1 MAERRI
7 IEEVDET
14 PDEAEIPKKKPS
26 MLANWVI
33 PLVLFAVGGT
43 FVAWQMMGPR
53 IANAAWINEFD
64 RGLDISKKTGKPLV
78 VLFTADWCPACQE
91 LKNDALARG
100 DVADALKA
108 DFTPVKVDL
117 TDQHSE
123 NGRIAQTFGVSGIP
137 TIIMFDTKGQQ
148 VDRVSGAVPGTNL
161 LQWLINKKPQATGTK

>member
-7 IEEVDET
+7 VDEI
-14 PDEAEIPKKKPS
+14 DETSDETEISKKKPS
-26 MLANWVI
+26 MLTTWVI
-33 PLVLFAVGGT
+33 PLVLFAAGGT
-43 FVAWQMMGPR
+43 FVAWQIMGPK

-64 RGLDISKKTGKPLV
+64 RGLDTSKKTGKPLV

-91 LKNDALARG
+91 LKKDALSRT
-100 DVADALKA
+100 DVSDALKA

-148 VDRVSGAVPGTNL
+148 VDRVSGVVPGDNL
-161 LQWLINKKPQATGTK
+161 LQWLQNKKAQATAK